1 MSTPAAPA
9 PQLRVLG
16 SVEVGA
22 STPGLRVRRLLAAL
36 VARSGEVVSVDALAD
51 VVWGDDQPAAPEA
64 ALHNLVSRL
73 RTSLR
78 ELGESAP
85 EVLTRPPGYLL
96 SAVDGVVD
104 ADRFDQLV
112 QQARESLPQQPARAE
127 AAFAAALGLWRGP
140 AYGEL
145 AHDDLVRPE
154 AARLD
159 ELRNVATEQRAETLL
174 LLDRAREAVPLL
186 QHLLATE
193 PLREQAQGLLMR
205 ALYLA
210 GRQAEALEVFT
221 AYRETLADEL
231 GLDPSPELQRLHAQV
246 LRQDADLGSP
256 GAESVGRPATGN
268 LPATGR
274 ALVARDR
281 EAAALEAAL
290 SPGAVVTLTGPGGV
304 GKTSLALAVAAALQ
318 PAVPDGA
325 WLCELATLTPQDDLA
340 LAVTSALDLQA
351 GSGPDVLARLID
363 HLESRRL
370 LLVLDNCE
378 HVLAAVAE
386 LAREVNR
393 HCPRVTLLATSR
405 SALDVP
411 GERVL
416 PVSPLPVPA
425 AGGSTGAADGLSE
438 VPAVALFL
446 DRARSRV
453 DGFELTDHNAAA
465 VAEICRRLDGLP
477 LALELAAA
485 RMAAMSPDDLAQRLS
500 WRFRLLHGGGGS
512 GDERHRTLG
521 ALLDWSYDLLDDEHR
536 RVFELLSVFA
546 GGFDL
551 ADAVTLVLGLPEA
564 VPAADEGSV
573 AHVVLGLADRSM
585 LQVTQLRGRT
595 RYVLLE
601 SLRDYGR
608 HRLGA
613 RPWAGAV
620 PGAHARLVA
629 QRTADAADR
638 LYGPDHVAASTFVTA
653 YLDELRAAHAW
664 ALAHDLELAA
674 RMVGSL
680 ALYVEHRI
688 PVEVPEWARRT
699 IAAAD
704 DSTPALAGA
713 YAVAASGAR
722 FTGHLDEAVRLA
734 EHGLSLPAD
743 PRTGA
748 NLRMVLCEVALF
760 EGRLDDVE
768 RLQTEVRSLGPPD
781 ELGAAGWLP
790 ELMPPL
796 VAAYRG
802 DAEEASRQAEALED
816 WAVRL
821 GSGPLR
827 AWTLYI
833 RGECLLDTDPDASL
847 ELLEAALGLAREQG
861 DRYVAGVA
869 LVSIASLRGRHGDP
883 RAAVPLF
890 VEVVDHWASLGDWTH
905 QWTTLR
911 SVVDVL
917 LRLDRHHDAAV
928 LVGALRSRDRA
939 APVYG
944 ADAERLTQAEQGLV
958 RTLGDDVAAGLRGR
972 GARLPD
978 DDVVAF
984 VRDALA
990 AVVPTDDPQTR
1001 R

>member
-1 MSTPAAPA
+1 MSRPDPAAP
-9 PQLRVLG
+9 QVRVLG
-16 SVEVGA
+16 SLQVGA
-22 STPGLRVRRLLAAL
+22 ATPGLRLRRLLAAL
-36 VARSGEVVSVDALAD
+36 VARAGDVVSVDALAD
-51 VVWGDDQPAAPEA
+51 VVWGDDQPAAPDA

-73 RTSLR
+73 RTTLR
-78 ELGESAP
+78 ELGDLAP

-96 SAVDGVVD
+96 SAADGVVD
-104 ADRFDQLV
+104 AARFERLV
-112 QQARESLPQQPARAE
+112 EQARQVLADHPEQAE
-127 AAFAAALGLWRGP
+127 AVFGEALDLWRGP

-145 AHDDLVRPE
+145 ADDDLVRPE

-159 ELRNVATEQRAETLL
+159 ELRSVATEQRAEALL
-174 LLDRAREAVPLL
+174 LLGRAREVVPLL
-186 QHLLATE
+186 RHLLASE

-205 ALYLA
+205 ALYLV

-231 GLDPSPELQRLHAQV
+231 GLDPSPELQRLHEQV
-246 LRQDADLGSP
+246 LRQDDGLRSRP
-256 GAESVGRPATGN
+256 DPPGRPPTGN
-268 LPATGR
+268 LPATTR
-274 ALVARDR
+274 ALVARER
-281 EAAALEAAL
+281 EEAVLAEALV
-290 SPGAVVTLTGPGGV
+290 PGAVVTLTGPGGV
-304 GKTSLALAVAAALQ
+304 GKTSLALQVAATLH
-318 PAVPDGA
+318 PAPRDGA
-325 WLCELATLTPQDDLA
+325 WFCDLATLTPQDDLA
-340 LAVTSALDLQA
+340 LAVTSVLDLQA
-351 GSGPDVLARLID
+351 GSGPDVLARLLD
-363 HLESRRL
+363 HLDSRRL

-378 HVLAAVAE
+378 HVLAVAAE
-386 LAREVNR
+386 LARAVHR
-393 HCPRVTLLATSR
+393 RCPHVTVLATSR

-416 PVSPLPVPA
+416 PVSPLPLPSPGDPESGGGGLA
-425 AGGSTGAADGLSE
+425 A

-446 DRARSRV
+446 ERARSRV
-453 DGFELTDHNAAA
+453 DGFELTDHNAVA

-485 RMAAMSPDDLAQRLS
+485 RMASMSPDDLAQRLS
-500 WRFRLLHGGGGS
+500 WRFRLLHGGVGS

-521 ALLDWSYDLLDDEHR
+521 ALLDWSYDLLDEEHR

-551 ADAVTLVLGLPEA
+551 EDAVGLVIA
-564 VPAADEGSV
+564 VPDADTATDEGSV
-573 AHVVLGLADRSM
+573 AYAVLGLVDRSM
-585 LQVTQLRGRT
+585 LQVAQLRGRT

-608 HRLGA
+608 RRLDQ
-613 RPWAGAV
+613 RTWADLV
-620 PGAHARLVA
+620 PRAHAHLVA
-629 QRTADAADR
+629 RRTADAADR
-638 LYGPDHVAASTFVTA
+638 LYGPDHVAASAFVTA

-680 ALYVEHRI
+680 ILYVEHRI
-688 PVEVPEWARRT
+688 PAEVPEWARRT

-704 DSTPALAGA
+704 DATAGLAGA

-722 FTGHLDEAVRLA
+722 FAGHLDEAVELA

-743 PRTGA
+743 PRTA
-748 NLRMVLCEVALF
+748 AHLRMVLGEAALF
-760 EGRLDDVE
+760 EGRLEDVE
-768 RLQTEVRSLGPPD
+768 RLQAEVRGLAPAE

-802 DAEEASRQAEALED
+802 DPEGASRQAEALEE

-821 GSGPLR
+821 GSEPLR
-827 AWTLYI
+827 AWALYI
-833 RGECLLDTDPDASL
+833 RGECLLDTDPDTSL
-847 ELLEAALGLAREQG
+847 DLLEAALDLAREQG

-890 VEVVDHWASLGDWTH
+890 REVVDHWASLGDWTH

-917 LRLDRHHDAAV
+917 VRLERHDDAAV
-928 LVGALRSRDRA
+928 LLGALRSRTRA
-939 APVYG
+939 TPVYG
-944 ADAERLTQAEQGLV
+944 ADADRLTAAEHMLLSA
-958 RTLGDDVAAGLRGR
+958 LGDDAVAGLRGR
-972 GARLPD
+972 GARLSD
-978 DDVVAF
+978 DDVVGF
-984 VRDALA
+984 VRGALA
-990 AVVPTDDPQTR
+990 AADPSEGPQTR